1 MGEMGVALM
10 GTGEASG
17 ENRAIEAA
25 TRAISNPLLEDITID
40 GARGVLMNIT
50 SGEDITIDEVS
61 EASTFIQEAAHEDA
75 NIIFGTVIDESMGDT
90 VRVTVIATGIGVME
104 TKRAIRRV
112 VGGADVDIS
121 TMDHVDITPYR
132 RSVGAEAAEARRP
145 ERRRFAAAD
154 AVDLDVPTFLR
165 RQAD

>member
-1 MGEMGVALM
+1 M
-10 GTGEASG
+10 GTGYAAG
-17 ENRAIEAA
+17 DHKALEAA
-25 TRAISNPLLEDITID
+25 KQAICSPLLEDTSIA
-40 GARGVLMNIT
+40 GATGILINIT
-50 SGEDITIDEVS
+50 GGPDLTLTEIN
-61 EASTFIQEAAHEDA
+61 EAAMLIQEAAHEDA

-132 RSVGAEAAEARRP
+132 RSVGAEATDARRP